1 MNSVLLYFI
10 PIERDSSP
18 VDEVVCFCFVCF
30 ILQNHLPH
38 YTNWPQGY
46 FSEEQLRALN
56 NHRQMLNDKKQAQ
69 IQVELR
75 KAMESAEQGEQI
87 LPRDVTPVWKLR
99 IMSYKRKEK
108 DSGQY
113 GEFLFLINFKFK
125 KLLAYYFK
133 W

>member
-1 MNSVLLYFI
+1 MK
-10 PIERDSSP
+10 
-18 VDEVVCFCFVCF
+18 
-30 ILQNHLPH
+30 
-38 YTNWPQGY
+38 
-46 FSEEQLRALN
+46 LRY
-56 NHRQMLNDKKQAQ
+56 RQMLNDKKQAQ